1 MHATVTASGPGRFDK
16 DAFLLCGYQSFLTTR
31 TAEHSDPLQKLVNI
45 TVGIMS
51 INGCMI
57 DLSSLLQ
64 ENYLHYIVNSCW
76 NWVQAFQSS
85 SEFILTLAVHNYMVN
100 SELPVEDNHTQASI
114 FMQY

>member
-1 MHATVTASGPGRFDK
+1 M
-16 DAFLLCGYQSFLTTR
+16 
-31 TAEHSDPLQKLVNI
+31 N
-45 TVGIMS
+45 
-51 INGCMI
+51 